1 MLNNIIEDPQRYAA
15 IYARRSSE
23 NDNNSINAQIAYG
36 KTAIE
41 KRNLLLY
48 DIYFDEVSGRIHAP
62 HERKGFKNLLEA
74 AKNGCFKTLIVY
86 RLDRLVRKYNHWLE
100 IKKTLQQLGVKLIF
114 SDETQ
119 NLDERSNHQEFF
131 HNFTVMVA
139 EMEPDTIRLRA
150 ASGKEYRRKEG
161 AYSSSKPPFGYK
173 RIERPAST
181 GRVQSKSIFQKLEVK
196 LAFVEYI
203 YYCYYTLIMN
213 IADDDSPEVSV
224 KEVYTLLVN
233 SINVIE
239 SYIVNNNSLPKGT
252 FDDIESSN
260 THLYDLYETIN
271 ILISSSS
278 CNDILSELK
287 KVKSHLLLV
296 NDGGN
301 QVNTNNINTILN
313 NSIYAGYMLLDAKH
327 PCEGLKYNNKSPSDY
342 EASLDYDAFVV
353 LNNLEPVIPPKLF
366 ETVYVY
372 RKYNKLGKID
382 RTPNFLLKGKLKCQ
396 RNTSLKLIDYN
407 YIHCTKENCPYSHKC
422 FPFIKKDLL
431 QFLLSEIINDYL
443 IKDFNSIYGLITIF
457 QRKID
462 LASKNAK
469 FYELK
474 KLKAVNDY
482 LTSGDSEFQK
492 IITEINKSISGFN
505 EDIYN
510 YRIKLSCIETL
521 CEELSNIKANCTT
534 IESTNTSEVINVY
547 RSKMVDY
554 ILINEDMFIPI
565 FNIIIKEIKVGF
577 KYAKEQIKG
586 TCHIKYSVSS

>member
-1 MLNNIIEDPQRYAA
+1 MLNNIIGDPQRYAA

-41 KRNLLLY
+41 KRDLLLY
-48 DIYFDEVSGRIHAP
+48 DIYFDEVSGRSLAP
-62 HERKGFKNLLEA
+62 HERKSFKKLLEA

-100 IKKTLQQLGVKLIF
+100 IKKTLQRLGIKLIF

-150 ASGKEYRRKEG
+150 ASGKYYRRKEG

-173 RIERPAST
+173 RTERPAST

-203 YYCYYTLIMN
+203 YYCYYTLIIN
-213 IADDDSPEVSV
+213 ITDDDSPEVSI
-224 KEVYTLLVN
+224 KEVYTLLLAAIT
-233 SINVIE
+233 SIE
-239 SYIVNNNSLPKGT
+239 LYINNNQVPEDASE
-252 FDDIESSN
+252 DIN
-260 THLYDLYETIN
+260 PLGNILYELYETIKMLVN
-271 ILISSSS
+271 KSNCEYVL
-278 CNDILSELK
+278 LELQ
-287 KVKSHLLLV
+287 KVKSHFLLV
-296 NDGGN
+296 KDGGN
-301 QVNTNNINTILN
+301 QKNTNNIKTILD
-313 NSIYAGYMLLDAKH
+313 NSIYAGFMLLEPKH
-327 PCEGLKYNNKSPSDY
+327 PCKGLKYNNNDPSDY
-342 EASLDYDAFVV
+342 EASLNYDAFVV
-353 LNNLEPVIPPKLF
+353 LNNLHPIIPPKLF
-366 ETVYVY
+366 EKVYVY
-372 RKYNKLGKID
+372 RKYNELGKID

-396 RNTSLKLIDYN
+396 RNTTLKLIDDN
-407 YIHCTKENCPYSHKC
+407 YIHCTKENCSYKNKC

-431 QFLLSEIINDYL
+431 QFLLNEIINDYL
-443 IKDFNSIYGLITIF
+443 IKDFNSIYGLINIF

-492 IITEINKSISGFN
+492 IITEINKSISEFN
-505 EDIYN
+505 KDIYN
-510 YRIKLSCIETL
+510 YRLKLSYIENL
-521 CEELSNIKANCTT
+521 CEELSNIKSNCTT
-534 IESTNTSEVINVY
+534 IESNNTSEIINVY

-554 ILINEDMFIPI
+554 ILINEAMFIPI
-565 FNIIIKEIKVGF
+565 FNEIINEIKVGI
-577 KYAKEQIKG
+577 KYAREQIKG

>member
-1 MLNNIIEDPQRYAA
+1 MLNNIIEDPRKYAA

-41 KRNLLLY
+41 KRDLLLY
-48 DIYFDEVSGRIHAP
+48 DIYVDEVSGRTLAP

-100 IKKTLQQLGVKLIF
+100 IKKTLQQLDIKLIF

-161 AYSSSKPPFGYK
+161 AYSSPKAPFGYQ

-181 GRVQSKSIFQKLEVK
+181 GRVQSKSIFKKLNVK
-196 LAFVEYI
+196 LAFVKYI
-203 YYCYYTLIMN
+203 YYCYYSLIVN
-213 IADDDSPEVSV
+213 TTDDIKPNVYV
-224 KEVYTLLVN
+224 KKVYTLLFN
-233 SINVIE
+233 SIRLIE
-239 SYIVNNNSLPKGT
+239 YHIRNDNPIPKDSLDNIKLT
-252 FDDIESSN
+252 N
-260 THLYDLYETIN
+260 KYLYDLSKTVN
-271 ILISSSS
+271 SLIDKSSYQYV
-278 CNDILSELK
+278 LLELQQ
-287 KVKSHLLLV
+287 VKSHFLLV
-296 NDGGN
+296 KDGGN
-301 QVNTNNINTILN
+301 QKNTGNINIVLYS
-313 NSIYAGYMLLDAKH
+313 SIYAGFMLIDANH
-327 PCEGLKYNNKSPSDY
+327 PCKGLKYNNNDSSDY
-342 EASLDYDAFVV
+342 EPYLNTDAFVKV
-353 LNNLEPVIPPKLF
+353 NNLHPIISTKIF

-372 RKYNKLGKID
+372 QQYNKLGNID

-396 RNTSLKLIDYN
+396 RNTTLKLIDDN
-407 YIHCTKENCPYSHKC
+407 YIHCTKENCSYKNKC

-431 QFLLSEIINDYL
+431 QFLLNEIINDYL
-443 IKDFNSIYGLITIF
+443 IKDCNSIYGLINIF

-492 IITEINKSISGFN
+492 IITEINKSISGFTK
-505 EDIYN
+505 DIYG
-510 YRIKLSCIETL
+510 YRLKLSYIENL
-521 CEELSNIKANCTT
+521 CEELSNIKSSCTT
-534 IESTNTSEVINVY
+534 INSDNSSEIINIY
-547 RSKMVDY
+547 KSKMVDY

-565 FNIIIKEIKVGF
+565 FNEIIKEIKVGI
-577 KYAKEQIKG
+577 KHAREQIKG
-586 TCHIKYSVSS
+586 TCHINYSVSS

>member
-48 DIYFDEVSGRIHAP
+48 DIYFDEVSGRTLAP
-62 HERKGFKNLLEA
+62 HERKSFKNLLEA

-100 IKKTLQQLGVKLIF
+100 IKKTLQRLGIKLIF

-119 NLDERSNHQEFF
+119 NLDEHSNHQEFF

-161 AYSSSKPPFGYK
+161 AYSSPKAPFGYQ
-173 RIERPAST
+173 RIERPSST
-181 GRVQSKSIFQKLEVK
+181 NRVQSKSFFKKLNVK
-196 LAFVEYI
+196 LAFVKYI
-203 YYCYYTLIMN
+203 YYYYYTLIVNTTDDINPN
-213 IADDDSPEVSV
+213 IYV
-224 KEVYTLLVN
+224 KKVYTLLVN
-233 SINVIE
+233 SIKLIE
-239 SYIVNNNSLPKGT
+239 SYIPNNNYIPEDYLDNIRLTNKYLYNLSKTVNSLIDKLG
-252 FDDIESSN
+252 
-260 THLYDLYETIN
+260 YENVLT
-271 ILISSSS
+271 
-278 CNDILSELK
+278 ELQQ
-287 KVKSHLLLV
+287 VKSHFLLV
-296 NDGGN
+296 RDGGH
-301 QVNTNNINTILN
+301 QKNTGNINTILYS
-313 NSIYAGYMLLDAKH
+313 SIYSGFMLIDANH
-327 PCEGLKYNNKSPSDY
+327 PCKGLKYNNNNSSDY
-342 EASLDYDAFVV
+342 EPYLNTDAFVKV
-353 LNNLEPVIPPKLF
+353 NNLHPIISNKIF

-372 RKYNKLGKID
+372 QQYNKLGKID

-396 RNTSLKLIDYN
+396 RNTSLKLIDDN

-492 IITEINKSISGFN
+492 IITEINKSISEFN

-510 YRIKLSCIETL
+510 YRIKLSYIQNL
-521 CEELSNIKANCTT
+521 CEELSNIKTNSTT
-534 IESTNTSEVINVY
+534 IEPNNTSEVINVY

-554 ILINEDMFIPI
+554 ILINEEMFTPI
-565 FNIIIKEIKVGF
+565 FNEIIKEIKVGF

>member
-1 MLNNIIEDPQRYAA
+1 MLNNIIEDPRKYAA

-41 KRNLLLY
+41 KRDLLLY
-48 DIYFDEVSGRIHAP
+48 DIYVDEVSGRTLAP

-74 AKNGCFKTLIVY
+74 AKNGCFKTIIVY

-100 IKKTLQQLGVKLIF
+100 IKKALQQLGIKLIF

-161 AYSSSKPPFGYK
+161 AYSSPKAPFGYQ
-173 RIERPAST
+173 RIERPSSA
-181 GRVQSKSIFQKLEVK
+181 GRVQSKSIFKKLNIK
-196 LAFVEYI
+196 LAFVKYI
-203 YYCYYTLIMN
+203 YYCYYTFILN
-213 IADDDSPEVSV
+213 ATNDDDHNSYI
-224 KEVYTLLVN
+224 KAVYKLLVKSIKFTEPYINSNN
-233 SINVIE
+233 SIPENVLDNTKLTDK
-239 SYIVNNNSLPKGT
+239 YLFDLYKTVNSLINT
-252 FDDIESSN
+252 SN
-260 THLYDLYETIN
+260 CTNVLP
-271 ILISSSS
+271 
-278 CNDILSELK
+278 ELK
-287 KVKSHLLLV
+287 NVKSHFLLV
-296 NDGGN
+296 KDGGN
-301 QVNTNNINTILN
+301 QKNTGNINTVLYS
-313 NSIYAGYMLLDAKH
+313 SIYAGFMLIDANH
-327 PCEGLKYNNKSPSDY
+327 PCKGLKYNNNDSSDY
-342 EASLDYDAFVV
+342 EPYLNTDAFVKV
-353 LNNLEPVIPPKLF
+353 NNLHPIISTKIF

-372 RKYNKLGKID
+372 QQYNKLGKID

-396 RNTSLKLIDYN
+396 RNTTLKLIDDN
-407 YIHCTKENCPYSHKC
+407 YIHCTKENCSYKNKC

-431 QFLLSEIINDYL
+431 QFLLNEIINDYL
-443 IKDFNSIYGLITIF
+443 IKDFNSIYGLINIF

-492 IITEINKSISGFN
+492 IITEINKSLSGFN
-505 EDIYN
+505 KDIYG
-510 YRIKLSCIETL
+510 YRLKLSYIENL
-521 CEELSNIKANCTT
+521 CEELSNIKSSCTT
-534 IESTNTSEVINVY
+534 INSDNSSEIINIY
-547 RSKMVDY
+547 KSKMVDY

-565 FNIIIKEIKVGF
+565 FNEIIKEIKVGI
-577 KYAKEQIKG
+577 KHAREQIKG

>member
-1 MLNNIIEDPQRYAA
+1 MLNNIIEDPRKYAA

-41 KRNLLLY
+41 KRDLLLY
-48 DIYFDEVSGRIHAP
+48 DIYVDEVSGRTLAP

-100 IKKTLQQLGVKLIF
+100 IKKALQQLGIKLIF

-161 AYSSSKPPFGYK
+161 AYSSPKAPFGYQ
-173 RIERPAST
+173 RIERPSSA
-181 GRVQSKSIFQKLEVK
+181 GRVQSKSIFKKLNIK
-196 LAFVEYI
+196 LAFVKYI
-203 YYCYYTLIMN
+203 YYCYYTFILN
-213 IADDDSPEVSV
+213 ATNDDDHNSYI
-224 KEVYTLLVN
+224 KAVYKLLVKSIKFTEPYINSNN
-233 SINVIE
+233 SIPENVLDNTKLTDK
-239 SYIVNNNSLPKGT
+239 YLFDLYKTVNSLINT
-252 FDDIESSN
+252 SN
-260 THLYDLYETIN
+260 CTNVLP
-271 ILISSSS
+271 
-278 CNDILSELK
+278 ELK
-287 KVKSHLLLV
+287 NVKSHFLLV
-296 NDGGN
+296 KDGGN
-301 QVNTNNINTILN
+301 QKNTGNINTVLYS
-313 NSIYAGYMLLDAKH
+313 SIYAGFMLIDANH
-327 PCEGLKYNNKSPSDY
+327 PCKGLKYNNNDSSDY
-342 EASLDYDAFVV
+342 EPYLNTDAFVKV
-353 LNNLEPVIPPKLF
+353 NNLHPIISTKIF

-372 RKYNKLGKID
+372 QQYNKLGKID

-396 RNTSLKLIDYN
+396 RNTTLKLIDDN
-407 YIHCTKENCPYSHKC
+407 YIHCTKENCSYKNKC

-431 QFLLSEIINDYL
+431 QFLLNEIINDYL
-443 IKDFNSIYGLITIF
+443 IKDFNSIYGLINIF

-492 IITEINKSISGFN
+492 IITEINKSLSGFN
-505 EDIYN
+505 KDIYG
-510 YRIKLSCIETL
+510 YRLKLSYIENL
-521 CEELSNIKANCTT
+521 CEELSNIKSSCTT
-534 IESTNTSEVINVY
+534 INSDNSSEIINIY
-547 RSKMVDY
+547 KSKMVDY

-565 FNIIIKEIKVGF
+565 FNEIIKEIKVGI
-577 KYAKEQIKG
+577 KHAREQIKG

>member
-48 DIYFDEVSGRIHAP
+48 DIYFDEVSGRTLAP

-100 IKKTLQQLGVKLIF
+100 IKKTLQRLGIKLIF

-119 NLDERSNHQEFF
+119 NLDEHSNHQEFF

-161 AYSSSKPPFGYK
+161 AYSSSKPPFGYE

-181 GRVQSKSIFQKLEVK
+181 GRFQSKSIFQKLEVK

-213 IADDDSPEVSV
+213 LKDDDSPEVSI
-224 KEVYTLLVN
+224 KEVYTSLKDAIA
-233 SINVIE
+233 SIE
-239 SYIVNNNSLPKGT
+239 LYINNNHQIPENTS
-252 FDDIESSN
+252 ESVKPLSK
-260 THLYDLYETIN
+260 HLYELYETIETLVN
-271 ILISSSS
+271 NSD
-278 CNDILSELK
+278 CEYVLSELQ
-287 KVKSHLLLV
+287 KVKSHFLLA

-301 QVNTNNINTILN
+301 QINTNNINTILN

-327 PCEGLKYNNKSPSDY
+327 PCEGLKYNNKNPSDY
-342 EASLDYDAFVV
+342 EAALDYDAFVT
-353 LNNLEPVIPPKLF
+353 LNNLEPIIPSQLF

-396 RNTSLKLIDYN
+396 RNTSLKLIDDN

-482 LTSGDSEFQK
+482 LTSGDNEFQK
-492 IITEINKSISGFN
+492 IITEVNKSISEFN

-510 YRIKLSCIETL
+510 YRIKLSYIENL
-521 CEELSNIKANCTT
+521 CEELSNVKANSTT
-534 IESTNTSEVINVY
+534 IEPNNTSEVINVY

-565 FNIIIKEIKVGF
+565 FNEIIKEIKVGF